1 MEKIVDSNSKPTE
14 RRLDEVYGMLRDLSA
29 SKPVS
34 VEEMHRGIAKKVKE
48 RLREK
53 KRGLSKSFE

>member
-14 RRLDEVYGMLRDLSA
+14 RRLDEVYGMLRDLSP

-53 KRGLSKSFE
+53 KRGLSKSLE

>member
-1 MEKIVDSNSKPTE
+1 MEKIVDSNSKAVKKS
-14 RRLDEVYGMLRDLSA
+14 LDEVYGMLSDLSPR
-29 SKPVS
+29 KPVS

-53 KRGLSKSFE
+53 KRGLSKSLE